1 MRRGPLT
8 LIALGA
14 LGCLMVT
21 NPAAV
26 IGSFALAAFVLV
38 LWRLVA
44 PHGGVIRRGGR
55 R

>member
-14 LGCLMVT
+14 LGCLMIT
-21 NPAAV
+21 NPTAV
-26 IGSFALAAFVLV
+26 IGSFALAAFVLIM
-38 LWRLVA
+38 WRLAV
-44 PHGGVIRRGGR
+44 PRGGLLGRGGR